1 MQELPPDQRPK
12 APLTLAART
21 NLWPLTALGY
31 EVWRRRALTLLSGR
45 PFPLE
50 EELSLMLTRVQP
62 VVGRVFLDLG
72 TSTGL
77 YARALLEVGAARVY
91 ALDLS
96 PAMLKVAL
104 QKSKKHPGFM
114 PLLAR
119 AEAIPLPEA
128 SVDGVVVG
136 GSWNEFPN
144 PEQVIHEL
152 YRVLKPDG
160 RLWVMFSHR
169 SQSPLQRLLEGAG
182 LCFPTLSELMES
194 LTKSGFKVDGWRE
207 GSVGFVAGTK
217 VTMQSSVQS

>member
-1 MQELPPDQRPK
+1 MRQLFRDQRHK

-31 EVWRRRALTLLSGR
+31 EAWRQRALTLLSGR
-45 PFPLE
+45 PFPLD
-50 EELSLMLTRVQP
+50 EELSLMLKRVQP
-62 VVGRVFLDLG
+62 VAGRVFLDLG

-77 YARALLEVGAARVY
+77 YARALLEAGAARVY

-96 PAMLKVAL
+96 PAMLRVAL
-104 QKSKKHPGFM
+104 QKARGRDGFV

-119 AEAIPLPEA
+119 AEAIPLPET

-136 GSWNEFPN
+136 GSWNEFPD

-182 LCFPTLSELMES
+182 LRFPILSELMDL

-207 GSVGFVAGTK
+207 RSVGFVAGTK
-217 VTMQSSVQS
+217 VTTQGSVHS